1 MVMKGLL
8 LKDFYVL
15 SKQLKL
21 FLVMMVVFSIIPGG
35 YLSAFAIM
43 YASMM
48 PITTIGYDERS
59 KWKKMASMMP
69 YGKEELVMSKYIV
82 GYVVTFGM
90 TIIAMIARTVYGI
103 IEGTDLIEGIGT
115 LYIVFLLAAFVEALN
130 LPIILKLGVE
140 KGRMLFVLITVVFTV
155 GVTGLIAKAN
165 LDISIGLFLIIA
177 TVVIA
182 IANLI
187 SIKISIRVY
196 NNEVN

>member
-1 MVMKGLL
+1 MKGLL

-48 PITTIGYDERS
+48 PITTIGYDERA

-115 LYIVFLLAAFVEALN
+115 LYIVFLLATFVAALN

-140 KGRMLFVLITVVFTV
+140 KGRILFVFITVVFTL

-165 LDISIGLFLIIA
+165 VDISTGLFLIIA
-177 TVVIA
+177 TVVII